1 VAYLGGDVGRYDAKQ
16 QLLLLFLLTL
26 KFDPRLDAGPR
37 AHEGVVVRCL
47 CHVAVIET
55 GATRTQQK
63 QGLSTNLQQ

>member
-1 VAYLGGDVGRYDAKQ
+1 
-16 QLLLLFLLTL
+16 
-26 KFDPRLDAGPR
+26 
-37 AHEGVVVRCL
+37 VVRCL